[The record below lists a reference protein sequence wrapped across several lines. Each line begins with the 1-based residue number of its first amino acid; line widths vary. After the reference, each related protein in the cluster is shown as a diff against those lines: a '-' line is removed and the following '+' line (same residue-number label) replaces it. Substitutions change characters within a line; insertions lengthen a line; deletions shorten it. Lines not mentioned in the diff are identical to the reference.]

1 MFISKI
7 IGLVTFIFLVLDS
20 DLFIFNQC
28 VLQHANSPPLTN
40 KIIRPAFNDLQ
51 RWPST
56 NTCAQNKRI
65 VKSIS
70 QIFLPKELFFRQ
82 IKFSSDNGKIMKK
95 NLEDFFFNSV
105 EIFEANIIM
114 ILENSN

>member
-7 IGLVTFIFLVLDS
+7 IVSVTFIFLVLDS

-56 NTCAQNKRI
+56 NTWAQNKRI

-70 QIFLPKELFFRQ
+70 QIVLPKELFFRQ
-82 IKFSSDNGKIMKK
+82 IKFSSENGKIM
-95 NLEDFFFNSV
+95 
-105 EIFEANIIM
+105 
-114 ILENSN
+114 